1 MLEIYAV
8 NFQAIVSYDVD
19 FQKKSKSGLTHCDSP
34 TLGCFIPILLTVK
47 VVSVGINKLHYA
59 LLRFFLL
66 L

>member
-8 NFQAIVSYDVD
+8 NFQAIVSYNVD
-19 FQKKSKSGLTHCDSP
+19 FQQESKSGLTHCDSP
-34 TLGCFIPILLTVK
+34 TLEWFIPILLTVK
-47 VVSVGINKLHYA
+47 GINKLHYV